1 MSDRKQITLYTLW
14 ILSPIFLC
22 LTSFA
27 EVHADTL
34 ENALKEWD
42 PYVIQGR
49 IMELGKDYVVVSEK
63 WVRMVDANVR
73 GKTFRTGITDGRG
86 VGRESGA
93 LRKGMLVLAMGG
105 LAWDDKL
112 KANVLMATEI
122 QILDKQV
129 NLADENLRKKLL
141 DKARF

>member
-1 MSDRKQITLYTLW
+1 MSDRKQIIMYTLW
-14 ILSPIFLC
+14 ILSPIVLC

-49 IMELGKDYVVVSEK
+49 VMDLGKDYVVVSEQ

-73 GKTFRTGITDGRG
+73 GKSFRTDITDGRS
-86 VGRESGA
+86 VSREKGT
-93 LRKGMLVLAMGG
+93 LKKGMIVLATGG

-122 QILDKQV
+122 QILDKEV